1 MNAGPDAL
9 EGPCLLVKSNLV
21 ALALQ
26 QGGHGGPSK
35 SGSDDG
41 NSGCALHEQTFPE

>member
-1 MNAGPDAL
+1 MNAGPDPL
-9 EGPCLLVKSNLV
+9 EGPSLLVKSNLE

-35 SGSDDG
+35 SGPDDC
-41 NSGCALHEQTFPE
+41 NSGRALHEQTFPG